1 MRQWMMA
8 VGFLLAAPAYAA
20 AAPIVLTFE
29 GVGDLANIQ
38 NFYNGGTDSQGHSG
52 PNVGVSFVTGALGLI
67 DQDAGGSGN
76 IAREPS
82 GQTILFFLDTASAI
96 MTVPAGFDTGF
107 SFFFSANPQV
117 GNGTVTV
124 YDGINGTGNVLAT
137 SVLNASLTPQSGCGG
152 GDPNGTYSC
161 WAPVGVA
168 FSGIARSI
176 AFGGAANFIVFDDVT
191 FGSVTPGGGG
201 TGGGGGTVPEPAS
214 MMLFGLA
221 TLGAATRRRRAAR
234 N

>member
-1 MRQWMMA
+1 MRQWVMA
-8 VGFLLAAPAYAA
+8 IGFLLAAPAYAA

-67 DQDAGGSGN
+67 DADAGGSGN
-76 IAREPS
+76 FANEPS
-82 GQTILFFLDTASAI
+82 PNTVLFFLDVASAI

-107 SFFFSANPQV
+107 SFFYSANPAV

-124 YDGINGTGNVLAT
+124 FDGLNGTGNVLAT
-137 SVLNASLTPQSGCGG
+137 SVLIAAVTPQNGCGG
-152 GDPNGTYSC
+152 GDPNGSNSC
-161 WAPVGVA
+161 WAAAGVG

-176 AFGGAANFIVFDDVT
+176 SFGGSANFIGFDDVT
-191 FGSVTPGGGG
+191 FGSVTPG
-201 TGGGGGTVPEPAS
+201 TGGGRVPEPAS

-221 TLGAATRRRRAAR
+221 ALGAATRRRRAAR